1 METQRCMAWG
11 PPSGSLERN
20 IGGET
25 IKGQVLKEF
34 AGEKQ
39 VQKRNNRSFMIA
51 EGFLDEVQFKDH
63 LDSRRN

>member
-1 METQRCMAWG
+1 M
-11 PPSGSLERN
+11 
-20 IGGET
+20 GGQT

-34 AGEKQ
+34 AGEKR
-39 VQKRNNRSFMIA
+39 VQRRNNQGLMIA